1 MASQSF
7 VSGLALD
14 ATRCSGS
21 ADTAIADNAIAAPVA
36 APKPVADSAAAPT
49 AATSGARKDGS
60 IIAIASGN
68 TGAGG
73 RA

>member
-1 MASQSF
+1 MARRSF
-7 VSGLALD
+7 VNGLALD

-21 ADTAIADNAIAAPVA
+21 ADTAIADNAIAVPLA
-36 APKPVADSAAAPT
+36 APKPVAGSAAAPT
-49 AATSGARKDGS
+49 AATSGARRDDS
-60 IIAIASGN
+60 IIATASGN